1 MKNESPSVTS
11 TYFIELI
18 KAYLQGTKTRK
29 EILEETTEVLEF
41 DSFLLME
48 DGIDI
53 TYLLTEAARDMSETF
68 YHDIVNN
75 INYSPDTVPT
85 RAGVIHHLQ
94 NLIQGGISKQD
105 LLEWATWYNIDEDQ
119 LSAGIFDDFTVEFF
133 CLDFLPA
140 HFAELSDK
148 NFRQVLQLFAMN
160 VQDPLKEKMAML
172 LLLEKERQSFLFF
185 LRNHIQNS
193 HSIDTLDL
201 YLMKKFGMDH
211 QSFPYMQD
219 LMEINGHPE
228 KLEALLKKVMLQTEP
243 NKHDASDGV
252 E

>member
-1 MKNESPSVTS
+1 MKNETPSVTS

-18 KAYLQGTKTRK
+18 KGYLQGIKTRK

-48 DGIDI
+48 DGIDV
-53 TYLLTEAARDMSETF
+53 TYLLTEAARDMNENF
-68 YHDIVNN
+68 YLDIVNN
-75 INYSPDTVPT
+75 INHSSDTVPT
-85 RAGVIHHLQ
+85 RAGLIHHLQ
-94 NLIQGGISKQD
+94 AFIQGEISKQH

-140 HFAELSDK
+140 HFAELTNK
-148 NFRQVLQLFAMN
+148 NFRQVLQLFSIN
-160 VQDPLKEKMAML
+160 EQNPLKEKIAMQL
-172 LLLEKERQSFLFF
+172 LMEKEKQSFLFF
-185 LRNHIQNS
+185 LRNHIQNP
-193 HSIDTLDL
+193 HSIDTLNL

-211 QSFPYMQD
+211 QSFPYMQE

-228 KLEALLKKVMLQTEP
+228 KLEGLLEKVMLQT
-243 NKHDASDGV
+243 AR
-252 E
+252 

>member
-48 DGIDI
+48 DGIDV

-68 YHDIVNN
+68 YLDIVNN

-85 RAGVIHHLQ
+85 RTGLIHHLQ
-94 NLIQGGISKQD
+94 SLIQGGISKQD

-140 HFAELSDK
+140 HFAELSNK
-148 NFRQVLQLFAMN
+148 NFRQVLQLFTMN

-211 QSFPYMQD
+211 QSFPYMQE

-243 NKHDASDGV
+243 NKHDASD
-252 E
+252 EAE